1 MDTCPPSLGRPR
13 GHQQGTRDGVSLA
26 WALCAAWSRRET
38 GRPGGRPPRRPCSPR
53 GRAELRTG
61 RRGGPAPGRQMIQT
75 FMGRYLRTGT
85 PQSDVIAR
93 KNKPALTEN
102 SFPVFSPPRSLLNG
116 RFWQVPAAGNCQ
128 QGAASRDQSQQ
139 HGNGTRSVRG
149 TGTPPTGT
157 RVRLRPPPSAAPPPR
172 AAGAW
177 SWPPCRWLRAPRGSQ
192 PRARKMAGLAG
203 GGQNWGSGCAG
214 LPQGGASPLPPSW
227 LRLPV
232 LMSPRD
238 RSPSVLG
245 EGL

>member
-1 MDTCPPSLGRPR
+1 M
-13 GHQQGTRDGVSLA
+13 A

-177 SWPPCRWLRAPRGSQ
+177 SWPPCRWLRAPTTRLTAPGTEDGRPRGRR
-192 PRARKMAGLAG
+192 PELGLRLRWAPPG
-203 GGQNWGSGCAG
+203 WGE
-214 LPQGGASPLPPSW
+214 SPPALLAPPPSSHVT
-227 LRLPV
+227 P
-232 LMSPRD
+232 
-238 RSPSVLG
+238 
-245 EGL
+245 